1 MVENSTDRTMQLV
14 DAFLDKYEQGEMKT
28 LQTVCSADYISDYLS
43 QKDEVP
49 LSGTDKEVKSR
60 METLLDAFL
69 NADVDLQKSV
79 SNALKDSDSY
89 AEEKGDD
96 VDGFVVDN
104 RNYTET
110 LARIYLKQRR
120 YSKALEIIR
129 SLYLNFPNKNIYFAD
144 QIRFLEILVRIN
156 QNK

>member
-1 MVENSTDRTMQLV
+1 MAENSTDRTMQLV

-89 AEEKGDD
+89 A
-96 VDGFVVDN
+96 
-104 RNYTET
+104 
-110 LARIYLKQRR
+110 
-120 YSKALEIIR
+120 
-129 SLYLNFPNKNIYFAD
+129 
-144 QIRFLEILVRIN
+144 
-156 QNK
+156 

>member
-1 MVENSTDRTMQLV
+1 MAENTTDRTMQLV
-14 DAFLDKYEQGEMKT
+14 DAFLDKYEQGEMNA

-69 NADVDLQKSV
+69 SADVDLQKSV
-79 SNALKDSDSY
+79 SNALKDSDSFVD
-89 AEEKGDD
+89 EKGDD
-96 VDGFVVDN
+96 VDSFVVDN